1 MKTFASVSV
10 AGVLGLLLLKFLWAV
25 VVPAL
30 GLFLGLLALTM
41 KLALWAAVIWFVL
54 SLLRRRKE
62 QSAA

>member
-10 AGVLGLLLLKFLWAV
+10 AGVLGLVLLKVVWAM

-30 GLFLGLLALTM
+30 GLFLGLLALTV

-62 QSAA
+62 GSAA

>member
-10 AGVLGLLLLKFLWAV
+10 AGVLGLVLLKLVWAM

-62 QSAA
+62 RTAA